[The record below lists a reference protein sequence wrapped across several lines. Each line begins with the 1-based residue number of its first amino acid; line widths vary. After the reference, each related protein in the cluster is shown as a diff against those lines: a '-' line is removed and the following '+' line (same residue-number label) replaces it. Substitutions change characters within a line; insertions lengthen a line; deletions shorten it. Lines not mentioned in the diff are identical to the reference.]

1 MHNLTNV
8 MSDSSEANIDVLKSN
23 SRNAGKVVKYVSSCQ

>member
-8 MSDSSEANIDVLKSN
+8 MSDPSEANIDVLKSN
-23 SRNAGKVVKYVSSCQ
+23 SRNARKVVKYVLSCQ